1 MVAWLVCPAV
11 SIRGRMSS
19 FETWNALQFED
30 EAPEAPWAEIP
41 CPRIAWFQCLDASWW
56 TIHDES
62 SARVHVHGPRMAPHL
77 EAVRA
82 WSVGMPPRPVAMVQ
96 ACGNEPVME
105 PELGDFSLPA
115 SPSSQQS
122 SEALDFPLVWH
133 FARARPCLDLRCR
146 PWLKSVKPKRAD
158 VWLQKQNEI
167 LGMENEMLA
176 DYLQRDAERT
186 SGLEDTDEAL
196 SDLPSSPVDKGK
208 KAAKGGRQGQQRRQL
223 PTTLSL
229 EDRFR
234 IANQEMEALTKDIAQ
249 TKLTS
254 DQNLDILK
262 ALMEETDIRIAEVK
276 RDAYEFRRD
285 IVVGAEN
292 PRTGKTVAEKVLKYM
307 EDKLTQKDMQINKLL
322 MKNQADKVAIK
333 KAEAQL
339 KSKAETG
346 DDLQYIDFHQLQ
358 IENSQFVKRIEEANQ
373 ELIELK
379 RRAGRTVKILNN
391 MKKKLSSLT
400 AEAKFLEDEI
410 KERKAMLAKTEHDIV
425 KVVEEK
431 EAARKEHKKLRAQ
444 SRQSPEMPQVVDYVS
459 QKAEAYELE
468 AQKRNWERKVE
479 LAETAAKRIRQA
491 VKNGTQLPGR

>member
-1 MVAWLVCPAV
+1 MSTLQELQDKVA
-11 SIRGRMSS
+11 
-19 FETWNALQFED
+19 D
-30 EAPEAPWAEIP
+30 
-41 CPRIAWFQCLDASWW
+41 
-56 TIHDES
+56 
-62 SARVHVHGPRMAPHL
+62 
-77 EAVRA
+77 
-82 WSVGMPPRPVAMVQ
+82 
-96 ACGNEPVME
+96 
-105 PELGDFSLPA
+105 
-115 SPSSQQS
+115 
-122 SEALDFPLVWH
+122 
-133 FARARPCLDLRCR
+133 
-146 PWLKSVKPKRAD
+146 
-158 VWLQKQNEI
+158 LQKQNEI

-276 RDAYEFRRD
+276 RDAHEFRRD

-322 MKNQADKVAIK
+322 MKNQAYKVAIK

-346 DDLQYIDFHQLQ
+346 DDLQYIV
-358 IENSQFVKRIEEANQ
+358 ENSQFVKRIEEANQ

>member
-1 MVAWLVCPAV
+1 
-11 SIRGRMSS
+11 
-19 FETWNALQFED
+19 
-30 EAPEAPWAEIP
+30 
-41 CPRIAWFQCLDASWW
+41 
-56 TIHDES
+56 
-62 SARVHVHGPRMAPHL
+62 MATL
-77 EAVRA
+77 
-82 WSVGMPPRPVAMVQ
+82 
-96 ACGNEPVME
+96 
-105 PELGDFSLPA
+105 PELQDK
-115 SPSSQQS
+115 
-122 SEALDFPLVWH
+122 V
-133 FARARPCLDLRCR
+133 
-146 PWLKSVKPKRAD
+146 AD
-158 VWLQKQNEI
+158 LQKQNEI

-176 DYLQRDAERT
+176 DYLQRDAERA

-208 KAAKGGRQGQQRRQL
+208 KAAKGGRQGQQRGRQL
-223 PTTLSL
+223 PTALNL
-229 EDRFR
+229 EDKFR

-322 MKNQADKVAIK
+322 MKNQAYKVAIK
-333 KAEAQL
+333 KAEQQL

-391 MKKKLSSLT
+391 MKKRLSSLT
-400 AEAKFLEDEI
+400 AEAKFLQDEI
-410 KERKAMLAKTEHDIV
+410 KDRRSMLAKTEKDIC

-491 VKNGTQLPGR
+491 VKNGTQLPAGRN